1 MVGQTEE
8 VPRVALIVGGAG
20 GIGWATAR
28 AFGHRGY
35 SVVVADLAAAV
46 ERLSEQCV
54 TVGSTAIVV
63 DVLSRKSIDEMY
75 EEIGRKF
82 GRLDVLVN
90 CAGNIHPVP
99 SGEADE
105 IAWDRL
111 IDIHLTGT
119 FRCCQGA
126 LALLGPSSAAA
137 VVNMSSVLGRRG
149 VPRRG
154 ILRRLESWNRRADPR
169 SCRGMGKRGIRVN
182 CIVPGYTLTPM
193 NAEAVRVGNLDIEQ
207 LATKI
212 PLGRLASAE
221 EIAAGIVFLASS
233 EASYITGQTL
243 VIDGGLTVSG
253 LGWGGE

>member
-54 TVGSTAIVV
+54 TAGSTAIVV

-149 VPRRG
+149 VPRRASYAASKAG
-154 ILRRLESWNRRADPR
+154 IEGLTRVLAVEWASA
-169 SCRGMGKRGIRVN
+169 GIRVN